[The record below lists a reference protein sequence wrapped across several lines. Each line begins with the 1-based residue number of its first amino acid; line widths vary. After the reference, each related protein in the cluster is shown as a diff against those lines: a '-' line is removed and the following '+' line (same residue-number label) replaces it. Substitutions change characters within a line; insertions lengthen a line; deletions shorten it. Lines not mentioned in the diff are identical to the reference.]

1 MKFSSIRFS
10 PEPTTGEGQRTMS
23 STTTAEQLY
32 TAGTYLQKN
41 PLWHTE
47 ESAWKA
53 ENVMRMLNR
62 QTIAPES
69 ICEVGCGA
77 GEVLKQLQKR
87 LTSDCDLLGCDI
99 SPQAI
104 ELCGSRANEKL
115 HFLLGDVTKIADRFF
130 DLILVLDVIEHLEDY
145 FSFLRSIKERALY
158 KIFQIP
164 LDLSVQTVLRVTPLI
179 RDRQRYG
186 HIHYFNK
193 ETGLQLLI
201 DLGYEII
208 DYFYTAVALDLPSTD
223 FKNRVL
229 RVPRRLLYSIN
240 RDMAVRLLGGYR
252 LLILTK

>member
-1 MKFSSIRFS
+1 
-10 PEPTTGEGQRTMS
+10 MS
-23 STTTAEQLY
+23 RTTTAEQLY
-32 TAGTYLQKN
+32 TGGTYLEKN

-47 ESAWKA
+47 ESLWKV
-53 ENVMRMLNR
+53 EQVMRLLGR
-62 QTIAPES
+62 QKIVPRT

-77 GEVLKQLQKR
+77 GEVLKQLQRR

-104 ELCGSRANEKL
+104 ELCRSRANARL
-115 HFLLGDVTKIADRFF
+115 HFLLGDVTKMPDRFF

-145 FSFLRSIKERALY
+145 YSFLRNIRERALY

-164 LDLSVQTVLRVTPLI
+164 LDLSVQTVLRATPLI

-193 ETGLQLLI
+193 ETALQLLS
-201 DLGYEII
+201 DLGYQII
-208 DYFYTAVALDLPSTD
+208 DYFYTAVALDLPSVN
-223 FKNRVL
+223 FKNIVM
-229 RVPRRLLYSIN
+229 RVPRRLLYWAN
-240 RDMAVRLLGGYR
+240 MDMAVRLLGGYR

>member
-1 MKFSSIRFS
+1 MELFLA
-10 PEPTTGEGQRTMS
+10 GQQTIVDN
-23 STTTAEQLY
+23 TTTAETRY
-32 TAGTYLQKN
+32 TSGSYLEKN

-47 ESAWKA
+47 ESPWKA
-53 ENVMRMLNR
+53 EQVTRILNR
-62 QTIAPES
+62 QKIVPRT

-77 GEVLKQLQKR
+77 GEVLRQLQLR
-87 LTSDCDLLGCDI
+87 LNGDCDMLGCDI

-104 ELCGSRANEKL
+104 ELCKGRANEKL
-115 HFLLGDVTKIADRFF
+115 HFFLGDITKMSDSFF

-145 FSFLRSIKERALY
+145 FSFLRIVKERALY

-179 RDRQRYG
+179 KDRQKYG

-223 FKNRVL
+223 FKNRVM
-229 RVPRRLLYSIN
+229 RIPRRLLYSIN
-240 RDMAVRLLGGYR
+240 MDMAVRLLGGYR
-252 LLILTK
+252 LLILAK

>member
-1 MKFSSIRFS
+1 
-10 PEPTTGEGQRTMS
+10 MS

-41 PLWHTE
+41 PQWHTE
-47 ESAWKA
+47 ESLWKA
-53 ENVMRMLNR
+53 ENVLRMLHR
-62 QTIAPES
+62 QMIAPRT
-69 ICEVGCGA
+69 ICDVGCGA
-77 GEVLKQLQKR
+77 GEVLKQLQQR
-87 LTSDCDLLGCDI
+87 LTNDCDLLGCDV

-104 ELCGSRANEKL
+104 ELCGSRSHGKL

-145 FSFLRSIKERALY
+145 FSFLRNIKERALY

-193 ETGLQLLI
+193 ETALRLLV
-201 DLGYEII
+201 DLGYQII
-208 DYFYTAVALDLPSTD
+208 DYFYTAVALDLPSTS
-223 FKNRVL
+223 FKNLVMRL
-229 RVPRRLLYSIN
+229 PRRLLYSVN
-240 RDMAVRLLGGYR
+240 MDMAVRLLGGYR
-252 LLILTK
+252 LLILTR